1 MDIFSAYIAMMSCA
15 AVGFFGGALIL
26 KLLEKKRPGKR
37 EHPPETTNEDR

>member
-37 EHPPETTNEDR
+37 EHPPETTDQHR